1 MADYGNLGHG
11 EVVGI
16 RIPQSSV
23 GDFAIEYF
31 KLFGTKGERAD
42 PMDKGGEYR
51 SLLGLPG
58 GRNHPMFDKVEA
70 VAADQGMKLVDGKGN
85 DPDTLGKRLVYVMDS
100 KKFPFYQAEVCKY
113 CSMSIDDVYTSIFY
127 NIFSDNVSPYEIVHV
142 YIQIINTTMTFCH
155 QPMGKNT
162 MILPRQHSMMDG
174 LRLLGVLIVC
184 ENTLYEFCIDNI

>member
-70 VAADQGMKLVDGKGN
+70 AAADQGMKLVDGKGN

-100 KKFPFYQAEVCKY
+100 KKFPFYHAEASKY
-113 CSMSIDDVYTSIFY
+113 CSMSIDDIRTHL
-127 NIFSDNVSPYEIVHV
+127 FS
-142 YIQIINTTMTFCH
+142 TTCSLT
-155 QPMGKNT
+155 
-162 MILPRQHSMMDG
+162 IR
-174 LRLLGVLIVC
+174 VVI
-184 ENTLYEFCIDNI
+184 